1 MIFCDGGI
9 GNRIN
14 ALISGLAIARHF
26 KLAYCVYW
34 PENNWCYA
42 SFSDIFEN
50 DFPVSNLSIK
60 DLKHRLDDAIVLL
73 HDDIASNSLSV
84 EFNSAYQFASMQDFA
99 DKVLATDKPI
109 FFYPALMP
117 EWIPFNLVIDELKTL
132 VFSEYIS
139 QSVLQFIHG
148 TLKKP
153 FHGLHLR
160 RTDLNVGLTD
170 HEVIDLVNRNSDKVF
185 FVCSDDPVAEA
196 IASAHNNVFAR
207 TKINHVSKKNE
218 SDAWLA
224 LSADDDGRLYHGNI
238 HRSKDA
244 VIEGMIDLLILA
256 HSQIVGYSGSTFQRI
271 AKIIGEACPLTNIE
285 KPPALNYFSSTEI
298 EKQLKADL
306 LPAQVLINLCNHIAA
321 QGNIQNG
328 ISLLEMGCNQYKGAD
343 YIDILHTLGIFLL
356 NHNRNKIAFLILS
369 EAANLDP
376 SRAST
381 WLHLAYAGILTN
393 EYNNAKKAF
402 NNVINL
408 QSQICSDVEQQLFYF
423 THEKLGMGA
432 T

>member
-139 QSVLQFIHG
+139 QSVLQFIHD

-271 AKIIGEACPLTNIE
+271 AMVIGQYAPIDQIPKPEKLDYLSPTEVKRQLEANLLSPQDLVVLANKIG
-285 KPPALNYFSSTEI
+285 
-298 EKQLKADL
+298 
-306 LPAQVLINLCNHIAA
+306 A
-321 QGNIQNG
+321 QGNIVEAIHLLETGCMQLEG
-328 ISLLEMGCNQYKGAD
+328 SSLLQILETLSIFHLNQNKPKLAE
-343 YIDILHTLGIFLL
+343 IFLSRIVETDPKRYSSWL
-356 NHNRNKIAFLILS
+356 HLSYASLLISQFDNAKIAFAMTEKYRPLELS
-369 EAANLDP
+369 Q
-376 SRAST
+376 
-381 WLHLAYAGILTN
+381 N
-393 EYNNAKKAF
+393 EYQLLNFLSQNIKNA
-402 NNVINL
+402 
-408 QSQICSDVEQQLFYF
+408 
-423 THEKLGMGA
+423 
-432 T
+432 

>member
-26 KLAYCVYW
+26 NLAYCVYW
-34 PENNWCYA
+34 PENNWCSA

-50 DFPVSNLSIK
+50 NFPVSKLSIK
-60 DLKHRLDDAIVLL
+60 DLKHGLDDAIVLL

-84 EFNSAYQFASMQDFA
+84 EFNSAYQYASMQDFA
-99 DKVLATDKPI
+99 DKVLTTDKPI

-170 HEVIDLVNRNSDKVF
+170 HEVIDLVSGNSDKVF

-196 IASAHNNVFAR
+196 IASAHENVFAR
-207 TKINHVSKKNE
+207 TKVNHVSKKNE

-256 HSQIVGYSGSTFQRI
+256 HSQIVGYSGSTFQKMARL
-271 AKIIGEACPLTNIE
+271 IGENFPIIKID
-285 KPPALNYFSSTEI
+285 KPIPLNYLSPKEI
-298 EKQLKADL
+298 ERQLRYKLLTADE
-306 LPAQVLINLCNHIAA
+306 LIVFCNKIAM
-321 QGNIQNG
+321 QGDIREAMS
-328 ISLLEMGCNQYKGAD
+328 ILSVGCEVFEASD
-343 YIDILHTLGIFLL
+343 YAKILHTLGIFSL
-356 NHNRNKIAFLILS
+356 NQNQPKLACLFLS
-369 EAANLDP
+369 EAVSIENFRY
-376 SRAST
+376 SS
-381 WLHLAYAGILTN
+381 WIHLSFAYFQLNNQREHKFALEQAKLCQPNEISIHDGEILKFMSQQTN
-393 EYNNAKKAF
+393 FEIK
-402 NNVINL
+402 
-408 QSQICSDVEQQLFYF
+408 
-423 THEKLGMGA
+423 
-432 T
+432 